1 VGATAALCPDTRQ
14 DQESFMA
21 WTRTFAL
28 ALLLG
33 FGTLGLAACEDN
45 DGPAE
50 EAGEAVDNAGE
61 RAGEALEDAGE
72 NIQRKAE

>member
-1 VGATAALCPDTRQ
+1 
-14 DQESFMA
+14 MA
-21 WTRTFAL
+21 WTRTFAF

-45 DGPAE
+45 EGPAE